1 MCLPYMRERAESM
14 SNIILD
20 NTPNGLILTNDQF
33 EIIQFNQAATKLL
46 NLDNACLGMPIDAFL
61 NLDELGKIRETG
73 KAIMGQRCKTAIY
86 DVLVEQSVV
95 PVPDHD
101 YLFLLIGH
109 FRRGRKHEGHGQN
122 AQGNHGHG
130 AAGH

>member
-1 MCLPYMRERAESM
+1 MYKR
-14 SNIILD
+14 
-20 NTPNGLILTNDQF
+20 Q
-33 EIIQFNQAATKLL
+33 
-46 NLDNACLGMPIDAFL
+46 IDAFL

-101 YLFLLIGH
+101 LSLIH
-109 FRRGRKHEGHGQN
+109 I
-122 AQGNHGHG
+122 
-130 AAGH
+130 